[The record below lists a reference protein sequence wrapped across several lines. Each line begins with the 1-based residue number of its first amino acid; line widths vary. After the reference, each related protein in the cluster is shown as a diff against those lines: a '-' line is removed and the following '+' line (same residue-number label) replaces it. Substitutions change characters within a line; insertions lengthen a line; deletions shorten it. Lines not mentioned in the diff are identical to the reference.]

1 MSQQEEH
8 LQRQYEPIRVDLNEE
23 LQEENRL
30 RTGIDILDDE
40 ADILNIQK
48 REGDI
53 WRRAKKERLKYY
65 PKQTTMVTEFG
76 SVFRD
81 RNITGKVRAA
91 KRRNKKSMLY
101 QKLQNQNKLK
111 NIEADSEKKQLDRL
125 NSIISE
131 NDRLTD
137 AEYRALASFMTADVR
152 HMEVNS
158 ALFAEYMDED
168 RRVDALRNMYRQLA
182 DINISEL
189 KLDTDA
195 DIVRNAEFYE
205 SMSRRIVA
213 FERLAQQNR
222 FFTIISKEE
231 QKSITNKLDALR
243 SIAAYYQIRKEIIRM
258 PEYALHYNDELSMN
272 YEQGASENQKELAE
286 KLMQSFVLGKTMM
299 KINGVSDKSLR
310 NRRAPAFTNESAREQ
325 FGGIERTYSTKSGAK
340 EILNSFYDSGAE
352 KAYVQRKAE
361 ETEYD
366 RLDITERGRLGEAEA
381 MFREL
386 GSMPKKGLMS
396 KLFFWRKNLTTCIAA
411 RNMGWKEYTS
421 RYIPREDVR
430 EYADLL
436 VDFSTQID
444 KLNYGSN
451 GDKTEDSFSH
461 RWDQMRQLLIRID
474 ANPYHGNETKL
485 FPSYFKKQI
494 VNKVVPY
501 MKRFRNMASDI
512 DFTEEK
518 PVNGAYR
525 LNRLENTDEK
535 WRHIYVPE
543 TGGEMISAARRQYAA
558 YNLADKLGM
567 KNNVT
572 ESEYAYATDRE
583 GNIHWGFKYRNW
595 AHENISWMHDL
606 KDMMTQIREGK
617 SEKYTKDGI
626 GKKCVLEWSADSL
639 RQLTNLQ
646 LLNALMGK
654 TDCDPDECYSFMWQS
669 VETDGA
675 VILKIVGVRL
685 NMVNDGFSEDIKASE
700 LKEQND
706 RLPSFDSIDMP
717 FLDADLVN
725 KIMSITQD
733 NIFEYMGGSLNPGE
747 GYAFMRRV
755 RHIQKRLRK
764 RMEAEANLENDQKT
778 ILSRDEWEKPENK
791 SRLFS
796 ELNNEVNYQLFPD
809 LIYENEAV
817 FVEGVSG
824 EASGLQDEELE
835 QYRFS
840 QKCMDTLKVKFD
852 SLPTLSEKISFLVRF
867 RHAAEPQE
875 IDEDKKT
882 YYAIAKEART
892 DFLERYISRDFLD
905 QFVRDKLRTAAEFK
919 KDVDNMMNAVAKV
932 PDDCIDW
939 DELNERIDRKVYNA
953 GKAARDAKQD
963 FDEDAY
969 REQAVEEEKKVLKKQ
984 YAVYLT
990 LKAHPDK
997 SAYAYLMDN
1006 ASGEFERI
1014 SNSSMDMDQIEP
1026 EQYVNRIT
1034 PKLKEEDRQ
1043 LFDNA
1048 TVGQDYL
1055 GVFNR
1060 SYLSKDIKNN
1070 MKDIF
1075 SDIGTNI
1082 ANDLDKEFGLKF
1094 SYIKKQ

>member
-366 RLDITERGRLGEAEA
+366 RL
-381 MFREL
+381 
-386 GSMPKKGLMS
+386 GSCK
-396 KLFFWRKNLTTCIAA
+396 
-411 RNMGWKEYTS
+411 
-421 RYIPREDVR
+421 
-430 EYADLL
+430 
-436 VDFSTQID
+436 
-444 KLNYGSN
+444 
-451 GDKTEDSFSH
+451 
-461 RWDQMRQLLIRID
+461 
-474 ANPYHGNETKL
+474 
-485 FPSYFKKQI
+485 
-494 VNKVVPY
+494 
-501 MKRFRNMASDI
+501 
-512 DFTEEK
+512 
-518 PVNGAYR
+518 
-525 LNRLENTDEK
+525 
-535 WRHIYVPE
+535 
-543 TGGEMISAARRQYAA
+543 
-558 YNLADKLGM
+558 
-567 KNNVT
+567 
-572 ESEYAYATDRE
+572 
-583 GNIHWGFKYRNW
+583 
-595 AHENISWMHDL
+595 
-606 KDMMTQIREGK
+606 
-617 SEKYTKDGI
+617 
-626 GKKCVLEWSADSL
+626 
-639 RQLTNLQ
+639 
-646 LLNALMGK
+646 
-654 TDCDPDECYSFMWQS
+654 
-669 VETDGA
+669 
-675 VILKIVGVRL
+675 
-685 NMVNDGFSEDIKASE
+685 
-700 LKEQND
+700 
-706 RLPSFDSIDMP
+706 
-717 FLDADLVN
+717 
-725 KIMSITQD
+725 
-733 NIFEYMGGSLNPGE
+733 
-747 GYAFMRRV
+747 
-755 RHIQKRLRK
+755 
-764 RMEAEANLENDQKT
+764 
-778 ILSRDEWEKPENK
+778 
-791 SRLFS
+791 
-796 ELNNEVNYQLFPD
+796 
-809 LIYENEAV
+809 
-817 FVEGVSG
+817 
-824 EASGLQDEELE
+824 
-835 QYRFS
+835 
-840 QKCMDTLKVKFD
+840 
-852 SLPTLSEKISFLVRF
+852 
-867 RHAAEPQE
+867 
-875 IDEDKKT
+875 
-882 YYAIAKEART
+882 
-892 DFLERYISRDFLD
+892 
-905 QFVRDKLRTAAEFK
+905 
-919 KDVDNMMNAVAKV
+919 
-932 PDDCIDW
+932 
-939 DELNERIDRKVYNA
+939 
-953 GKAARDAKQD
+953 
-963 FDEDAY
+963 
-969 REQAVEEEKKVLKKQ
+969 
-984 YAVYLT
+984 
-990 LKAHPDK
+990 
-997 SAYAYLMDN
+997 
-1006 ASGEFERI
+1006 
-1014 SNSSMDMDQIEP
+1014 
-1026 EQYVNRIT
+1026 
-1034 PKLKEEDRQ
+1034 
-1043 LFDNA
+1043 
-1048 TVGQDYL
+1048 
-1055 GVFNR
+1055 
-1060 SYLSKDIKNN
+1060 
-1070 MKDIF
+1070 
-1075 SDIGTNI
+1075 
-1082 ANDLDKEFGLKF
+1082 
-1094 SYIKKQ
+1094 